1 MFLKPNDLAS
11 AMGIKP
17 DTLRKHIQRKKL
29 FRSGK
34 VIDTEFPANHEYIME
49 QTAGKGLNLGLIPK
63 DSKSSKQKMDIL
75 PTISDNPSIET
86 PIKPK
91 PSKHEKLGIQK
102 KEAELLKIKKDTEF
116 REFQLRKIQGKLLPV
131 DLVERIFTVNIQTVF
146 RSFETEAENVAS
158 IYCDILGG
166 DSSHQAEMTKQM
178 KDQLQVSIDYS
189 KDRAAKEIKSAIE
202 SYCEVLSRGERK

>member
-49 QTAGKGLNLGLIPK
+49 QTAGKGLNLSLIPK
-63 DSKSSKQKMDIL
+63 NSKSSKQKMDTL

-86 PIKPK
+86 PTKRK
-91 PSKHEKLGIQK
+91 VGKYEKLVMQK
-102 KEAELLKIKKDTEF
+102 KEAELLKIKRDTEF
-116 REFQLRKIQGKLLPV
+116 REFQLRKMQGKLLPV
-131 DLVERIFTVNIQTVF
+131 DLVGQIFAISIQTVF
-146 RSFETEAENVAS
+146 REFNEQAQNIAA

-166 DSSHQAEMTKQM
+166 DGSHQAEMTKQM
-178 KDQLQVSIDYS
+178 REQLQNSIDYS
-189 KDRAAKEIKSAIE
+189 KEKAAKEIKSAIE